1 MQKFFGLLLVLVL
14 SLSLAGCT
22 DKSSSE
28 PDALQKVTVLLDWVP
43 NTNHTGLYVA
53 LDQGYYQQAGLEVKL
68 VQATEGGTS
77 QLVAAGK
84 GDFGISY
91 QEEMTTAR
99 AENIP
104 VVALAAVIQH
114 NTSGFA
120 APVEKNIQSPADFA
134 GKTYGGWGSPMENAI
149 LKTLMEKNQA
159 DFTQLKIVNVGTAD
173 FFTAVASNIDFEW
186 IYYGWTGIEAE
197 QRKMPLDFIDLK
209 DQDEKLD
216 FYSPIIITTESKI
229 EQEPAL
235 VKKFM
240 QATSQGYQYAIAHPE
255 EAARILIKH
264 VPDINQELVMASQV
278 YLSPRYQDDAARWG
292 EMKTEV
298 WRSFADFM
306 YENGIIDTNIE
317 AEKAFSND
325 FLP

>member
-1 MQKFFGLLLVLVL
+1 M
-14 SLSLAGCT
+14 AGCVN
-22 DKSSSE
+22 KSSSQPE
-28 PDALQKVTVLLDWVP
+28 ALKKVTVLLDWVP

-53 LDQGYYQQAGLEVKL
+53 LDQGYYKQAGLDVKL

-77 QLVAAGK
+77 QLVAAGQ

-99 AENIP
+99 SENIP

-120 APVEKNIQSPADFA
+120 APVSKNIKSPADFA
-134 GKTYGGWGSPMENAI
+134 GKTYGGWGSPIESAI

-159 DFTQLKIVNVGTAD
+159 DFSKLKVVNVGTAD
-173 FFTAVASNIDFEW
+173 FFTSVESNIDFEW

-197 QRKMPLDFIDLK
+197 QRDMALDFIELK
-209 DQDEKLD
+209 DQDQTLD
-216 FYSPIIITTESKI
+216 FYSPIIITTENKI
-229 EQEPAL
+229 SQDPEL

-255 EAARILIKH
+255 EAGKILIKQ
-264 VPDINQELVMASQV
+264 VPDINQQLVMASQA
-278 YLSPRYQDDAARWG
+278 YLSPRYQGDAARWG
-292 EMKTEV
+292 EMKIEV
-298 WRSFADFM
+298 WKNFADFM
-306 YENGIIDTNIE
+306 YKNGIIEHNIA
-317 AEKAFSND
+317 AEKAFTNE

>member
-1 MQKFFGLLLVLVL
+1 MKKHLGLALILVFLF
-14 SLSLAGCT
+14 SLAGCGNNP
-22 DKSSSE
+22 SSQ
-28 PDALQKVTVLLDWVP
+28 PQAVQKVTVLLDWVP

-77 QLVAAGK
+77 QLVAAGQ

-99 AENIP
+99 SENIP

-120 APVEKNIQSPADFA
+120 APVSKNIKSPADFA
-134 GKTYGGWGSPMENAI
+134 GKTYGGWGSPIESAI
-149 LKTLMEKNQA
+149 LKTLMEKNQT
-159 DFTQLKIVNVGTAD
+159 DFNQLKVVNVGTAD
-173 FFTAVASNIDFEW
+173 FFTSVESHIDFEW

-197 QRKMPLDFIDLK
+197 QRNLALDFIELR
-209 DQDEKLD
+209 DQDEQLD
-216 FYSPIIITTESKI
+216 FYSPIIITTEDRI
-229 EQEPAL
+229 AQEPEL

-240 QATSQGYQYAIAHPE
+240 QATSQGYEYAIAHPE
-255 EAARILIKH
+255 EAGKILIKH
-264 VPDINQELVMASQV
+264 VPDINQQLVMASQA
-278 YLSPRYQDDAARWG
+278 YLSPRYQGDAARWG
-292 EMKTEV
+292 EMKAEV
-298 WRSFADFM
+298 WKSFADFM
-306 YENGIIDTNIE
+306 YKNDIIEHNIE
-317 AEKAFSND
+317 ADKAFTNG